1 MDQDNK
7 RYILKK
13 LMQDALGEEE
23 RTALNERDAV
33 KTQMLSQWNNAPV
46 LRILTGLSSMRIW
59 HRIRQSI
66 WDNVSVKDIYSIK
79 FIVWQHLFY
88 CCWLSEGWLII

>member
-33 KTQMLSQWNNAPV
+33 KTQMFSQWNNAPADMASYSPKS
-46 LRILTGLSSMRIW
+46 LGQCICKKIFIL
-59 HRIRQSI
+59 
-66 WDNVSVKDIYSIK
+66 
-79 FIVWQHLFY
+79 
-88 CCWLSEGWLII
+88 

>member
-33 KTQMLSQWNNAPV
+33 KTQMFSQWNNAPDAAYID
-46 LRILTGLSSMRIW
+46 RTDSMRIW
-59 HRIRQSI
+59 HRIRQSL
-66 WDNVSVKDIYSIK
+66 WDM
-79 FIVWQHLFY
+79 HL
-88 CCWLSEGWLII
+88 

>member
-33 KTQMLSQWNNAPV
+33 KTQM
-46 LRILTGLSSMRIW
+46 
-59 HRIRQSI
+59 
-66 WDNVSVKDIYSIK
+66 SVEQCSG
-79 FIVWQHLFY
+79 
-88 CCWLSEGWLII
+88 CCVY

>member
-33 KTQMLSQWNNAPV
+33 KTQMFSQWNNAPDAAYIDRADSMASYTPKS
-46 LRILTGLSSMRIW
+46 LGQCICKKIFIL
-59 HRIRQSI
+59 
-66 WDNVSVKDIYSIK
+66 
-79 FIVWQHLFY
+79 
-88 CCWLSEGWLII
+88 

>member
-33 KTQMLSQWNNAPV
+33 KTQMFSQWNNAP
-46 LRILTGLSSMRIW
+46 
-59 HRIRQSI
+59 
-66 WDNVSVKDIYSIK
+66 
-79 FIVWQHLFY
+79 
-88 CCWLSEGWLII
+88 EAA